1 MNFGDNVAE
10 KLSLVVFEVQN
21 TTRMAVEKNA
31 FSLMSFCSIR
41 YLQSRKLLNLPLFP
55 TTVTLMKLKSVVVIF
70 KTLVVNQDEVKKK
83 KKNYLKSISLFTLE
97 CLTRF
102 TWQKPPLIHKWAEG
116 RRSC

>member
-21 TTRMAVEKNA
+21 ITRMAVEKNA

-55 TTVTLMKLKSVVVIF
+55 TTV
-70 KTLVVNQDEVKKK
+70 
-83 KKNYLKSISLFTLE
+83 YLNEIEIGGGFLQNIS
-97 CLTRF
+97 CQSR
-102 TWQKPPLIHKWAEG
+102 
-116 RRSC
+116 